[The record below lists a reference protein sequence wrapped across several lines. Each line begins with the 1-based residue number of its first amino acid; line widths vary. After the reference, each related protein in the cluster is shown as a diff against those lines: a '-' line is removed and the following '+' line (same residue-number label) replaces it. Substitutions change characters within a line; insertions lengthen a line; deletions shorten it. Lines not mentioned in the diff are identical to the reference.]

1 MFYLVYSTDLSRAAH
16 RAVTAVVTAAGEVV
30 GVDAAEVE
38 AEIAEPD
45 IAVQAAVLASQQAMP
60 GNFS

>member
-1 MFYLVYSTDLSRAAH
+1 MFYLVYSTDLSQAAH

-30 GVDAAEVE
+30 GVDTAEVE

-45 IAVQAAVLASQQAMP
+45 IAVQQETS
-60 GNFS
+60 GNFLRSA